1 MPEKKGQIMPP
12 FKMTAKGT
20 SIIDWEE
27 MTRLYLDQKMTA
39 RDFLDQFKGVDV
51 TKQKAVTFLKKWESE
66 KYRSNVKT
74 YDQRK
79 HVQKIA
85 QQENIPEETVKER
98 MRYLQLRQNLEE
110 WEAAEAI
117 KHSIM
122 LQLQS
127 DRSTVHELGMM
138 SKSLEVLFK
147 LQRIAL
153 NMPVNGEGDAKLAI
167 EAEATVKQASEKKK
181 EDVPT
186 FVVEMND
193 NGKFKRLKPRKK
205 S

>member
-1 MPEKKGQIMPP
+1 MTDKKAKIKPP
-12 FKMTAKGT
+12 YKITDKGT
-20 SIIDWEE
+20 GVIDWEE

-39 RDFLDQFKGVDV
+39 RDFLKQFKDIDV
-51 TKQKAVTFLKKWESE
+51 TKQKAVTFLKKWEAERNRNDIKS
-66 KYRSNVKT
+66 

-79 HVQKIA
+79 HVKKIA
-85 QQENIPEETVKER
+85 AEENIPEELVKER

-110 WEAAEAI
+110 WDAAEAI
-117 KHSIM
+117 KHAIM

-127 DRSTVHELGMM
+127 DRSNVHELAMM
-138 SKSLEVLFK
+138 SKSLEVIFK

-153 NMPVNGEGDAKLAI
+153 NMPVNGEGDAKLAL
-167 EAEATVKQASEKKK
+167 EAEATIKNVSAKKT
-181 EDVPT
+181 EEIPT

-205 S
+205 